1 MDSFT
6 VSICGGM
13 TMNPVRLKYALR
25 IAFFFGV
32 FQALMPVVGWF
43 GGSKLTDLIAGF
55 DHWIAFGLLGLIGA
69 RMILEAT
76 GGQARDREIN
86 VASVP
91 LLLMLSVATSI
102 DALAVGLSFAFLNVS
117 ITRPVIAIGAI
128 TGVLS
133 LLGVYLGKRHGRFLR
148 SKAEV
153 VGGVILIGIGLKIL
167 VEHLAAALPAIV

>member
-13 TMNPVRLKYALR
+13 TMNPVRLKSALR

-43 GGSKLTDLIAGF
+43 GGSRLTDLIAGF
-55 DHWIAFGLLGLIGA
+55 DHWVAFGLLGLIGA
-69 RMILEAT
+69 RMIHEAT
-76 GGQARDREIN
+76 RGQARDREIN

-117 ITRPVIAIGAI
+117 ITRPVIAIGIVA
-128 TGVLS
+128 GALS
-133 LLGVYLGKRHGRFLR
+133 LLGVYLGRRYGSLLG

-153 VGGVILIGIGLKIL
+153 VGGAILIGIGVKIL
-167 VEHLAAALPAIV
+167 VEHLAAAPPAIV